1 MSVFELILIGIGL
14 AMDAFAV
21 SVCKGLSMKKMN
33 YRKAIIIAL
42 YFGVFQALM
51 PIIGYFLG
59 IGFKDIIT
67 QIDHWIAF
75 ILLAVIGLNM
85 IRESI
90 KKDDDEKNDNVDFKT
105 MIVLAIA
112 TSIDALAVG
121 ITFAFLKVDVI
132 SSVIL
137 IRINYIF
144 NIICWSKNWKCLWKQ
159 VREKGRNIWRNN
171 INYYWPKNFIR
182 AFKYNKF

>member
-75 ILLAVIGLNM
+75 ILLAVI
-85 IRESI
+85 
-90 KKDDDEKNDNVDFKT
+90 
-105 MIVLAIA
+105 
-112 TSIDALAVG
+112 
-121 ITFAFLKVDVI
+121 
-132 SSVIL
+132 
-137 IRINYIF
+137 
-144 NIICWSKNWKCLWKQ
+144 W
-159 VREKGRNIWRNN
+159 
-171 INYYWPKNFIR
+171 
-182 AFKYNKF
+182 